1 MSIADADLT
10 EDQVIQKVY
19 DLLQEKEIT
28 LSRTIPLTI
37 TIPTTTYLLSG
48 QALEAFFKLSS
59 GSIANMVIFLEAAYR
74 KHLVRDKSGISKPVG
89 EILTQLIKDQIE
101 LPEKLKNQSNVF
113 HRERREYLIEA
124 TRILSQIK
132 SSLPR

>member
-1 MSIADADLT
+1 MAIADADLT

-19 DLLQEKEIT
+19 DLLKEKGIT
-28 LSRTIPLTI
+28 LPKTIPLTI

-48 QALEAFFKLSS
+48 DTLEAFFKLSS

-74 KHLVRDKSGISKPVG
+74 RHQIRDKSGEEKPVG
-89 EILTQLIKDQIE
+89 EILIKLIDNQVILPQE
-101 LPEKLKNQSNVF
+101 LAKKENVF
-113 HRERREYLIEA
+113 QRERRQYLIDA
-124 TRILSQIK
+124 TKILTKIK

>member
-10 EDQVIQKVY
+10 EDQVIQTVY
-19 DLLQEKEIT
+19 DLLKEKGIT
-28 LSRTIPLTI
+28 LPKTIPLTI

-48 QALEAFFKLSS
+48 DALEAFFKLSS

-74 KHLVRDKSGISKPVG
+74 KHRIKDKSREEKSVG
-89 EILTQLIKDQIE
+89 EILTKLIDDQVI
-101 LPEKLKNQSNVF
+101 LPKNLAKKGNVF
-113 HRERREYLIEA
+113 HRERRQHLIEA
-124 TRILSQIK
+124 TEILTKIK